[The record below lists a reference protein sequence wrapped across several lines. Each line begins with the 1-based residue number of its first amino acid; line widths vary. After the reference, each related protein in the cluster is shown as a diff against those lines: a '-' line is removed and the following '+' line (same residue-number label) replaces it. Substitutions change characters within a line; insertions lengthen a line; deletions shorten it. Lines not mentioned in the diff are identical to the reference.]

1 MERIDNKFLNEQI
14 TPANSLLF
22 QQKRMMTS
30 LFKMFLFELEE
41 MLNEHLISDEYFR
54 QQRKAILDAANSH
67 MREFE
72 DYLGKFNIKF
82 KQ

>member
-1 MERIDNKFLNEQI
+1 MEKTDKKFLNEQI

-22 QQKRMMTS
+22 QQKRMITS
-30 LFKMFLFELEE
+30 LFKVFLFELEE
-41 MLNEHLISDEYFR
+41 MLDEHLISDEYFR
-54 QQRKAILDAANSH
+54 QQRKVILDLANSH
-67 MREFE
+67 IREFE

>member
-1 MERIDNKFLNEQI
+1 MEKINNRFLNEQI

-30 LFKMFLFELEE
+30 LFKIFLFELEE
-41 MLNEHLISDEYFR
+41 MLDEHLISEEYFK
-54 QQRKAILDAANSH
+54 QQRKIILDLANSH

-72 DYLGKFNIKF
+72 DYLDKFNIKF